1 MKMKSGSTTAAGQ
14 RAHNQGEEEG
24 IKRQSSGTDGREGDG
39 EVAKSPLLTGQS
51 PTERSGQGQVSRD
64 PAGGKCGERD
74 CDNGRS
80 KVREVKV
87 AEDSEEVNTM
97 KDEEWEDSKRPP
109 VLFIMVDMR
118 SKSLSDRSLK
128 SSDQWVSQV
137 NKRRQSYRLS
147 LSVRCEDQKGQSRG

>member
-1 MKMKSGSTTAAGQ
+1 MV
-14 RAHNQGEEEG
+14 
-24 IKRQSSGTDGREGDG
+24 KRH
-39 EVAKSPLLTGQS
+39 LLTGQY
-51 PTERSGQGQVSRD
+51 PMEHRKQGQVSRD
-64 PAGGKCGERD
+64 MAGGKCGERD

-97 KDEEWEDSKRPP
+97 EEEEWEDSKRPP

-118 SKSLSDRSLK
+118 SKSLSDRSRK

-147 LSVRCEDQKGQSRG
+147 LSVRCKDQKGQSRG